1 MCVYMFKVLFAIIY
15 IFQVKRFLYFLFFIF
30 LYENKIDKDKKLKQ
44 KLDYEER
51 KKWKRPE
58 PMINFILLG
67 RYGVLILFCSK
78 LYVQLE
84 FVLLS

>member
-1 MCVYMFKVLFAIIY
+1 MCIYVQSNFCYYIY
-15 IFQVKRFLYFLFFIF
+15 ISGQKVSIFFNFIF

-51 KKWKRPE
+51 KKCKRPE